1 VTTPMA
7 IGALVVGL
15 VLLVLGSDWLVRG
28 AARLAARWGMTPFA
42 IGVTVVAFGTSA
54 PELFASVRAGLAGVG
69 DLAVGNVLGSNIA
82 NVCLILGVTAL
93 LHPVRVERAVLRLEL
108 PIMLVITVLASLTLI
123 DGRVERLEGVV
134 LFLGLI
140 GYVVFSYRAGQADP
154 ELSEEIE
161 AGAAEEMGSEG
172 RRPVWIEL
180 VLVLAG
186 LVALAGGAEL
196 LVQGAKHLA
205 IEVLG
210 VPPGIVGLTIV
221 AFGTSLPELAASIRA
236 IITKQHDLAVGNIV
250 GSNVFNVLGVMGAA
264 SIVRPLDTPPLWHAG
279 VVLIT
284 GLLCYPVLSKGRTIG
299 RVQGGV
305 MLGVYLAYV
314 IVAYAL
320 RP

>member
-1 VTTPMA
+1 MTTPMA
-7 IGALVVGL
+7 VGALVVGL

-82 NVCLILGVTAL
+82 NVCLILGATAL
-93 LHPVRVERAVLRLEL
+93 LHPVTVERAVLRLEL
-108 PIMLVITVLASLTLI
+108 PVMLVISLLASLTLL

-154 ELSEEIE
+154 ELSREIE
-161 AGAAEEMGSEG
+161 QEVAEEVGEG
-172 RRPVWIEL
+172 KRVPIWVDL
-180 VLVLAG
+180 VLVAVGLA
-186 LVALAGGAEL
+186 ALAGGAEL
-196 LVQGAKHLA
+196 LVNGASYLA

-210 VPPGIVGLTIV
+210 VPTGVVGLTIV
-221 AFGTSLPELAASIRA
+221 AFGTSLPELAASVRA
-236 IITKQHDLAVGNIV
+236 VITKQHDIAVGNIV
-250 GSNVFNVLGVMGAA
+250 GSNVFNLLGVMGVA
-264 SIVRPLDTPPLWHAG
+264 SVVHPLETPALWHAG
-279 VVLIT
+279 VMLAT
-284 GLLCYPVLSKGRTIG
+284 GVLCYPVLSKGRLIG

-305 MLGVYLAYV
+305 MVGVYLAYV
-314 IVAYAL
+314 IVAYTL
-320 RP
+320 KP